1 MYFCLFCG
9 AGDWCGRKT
18 PLTIPNRAVKTTSG
32 EDTSQLSWDGKITHC
47 QYHKDMAKTTTKK
60 LNKARSM
67 TDLLDEK
74 FMPKSF
80 SAGDVMEGVIV
91 NVSNS
96 EILVDVGAK
105 SEGIISGSELSGE
118 FGSYKNLKK
127 GDSVLVT
134 VIKPEDYRGY
144 LVLSLRKA
152 EKEKGWRDLQ
162 KLFETG
168 DPFEVTVIEYNK
180 GGILVEA
187 KGLRGF
193 VPISHLSKAHF
204 AEFNKATAE
213 VGLRD
218 INKKLIDVLGETLK
232 VKIIE
237 VSREQNRIVL
247 SEKELESAKLE
258 KEVREKLKTIK
269 TGAVLEGFV
278 IAILAFG
285 VLVDCD
291 GVDGLIHI
299 SEVSWEKIAD
309 LNDIFKIGGKVKVK
323 VISIDKKEGKLGLSI
338 KELLKNPWE
347 GIAKKYPAGAKV
359 SGRISKVMPFGAFLE
374 VEPGIEG
381 LIHISETAGPL
392 NVGDKV
398 SALIISME
406 PENRKLALS
415 VRKITESKIYK

>member
-1 MYFCLFCG
+1 
-9 AGDWCGRKT
+9 
-18 PLTIPNRAVKTTSG
+18 
-32 EDTSQLSWDGKITHC
+32 
-47 QYHKDMAKTTTKK
+47 MAKTTTKK